1 MCIGS
6 RYALPPRVRTENSSQ
21 TITVPISEAAGYMG
35 RQPFFVE
42 GEQRSFFQDLF
53 ASAGSFG
60 RRRRS
65 HLGERNKKWRSVE
78 AYGRFWSMG
87 SLPTIAAARRAK
99 KPSERLPAGSYEI
112 GPRTSPGNLSRRLMR
127 AARSLTNLVRRH
139 RSIPTRGRR
148 SKSRTTSRFP
158 RNCAERRSTGRGR
171 HATWCRGKFL
181 GRGGKTFFGA
191 SMRA

>member
-78 AYGRFWSMG
+78 AYGRFWPMW
-87 SLPTIAAARRAK
+87 SLRQLSRRAEQRPK
-99 KPSERLPAGSYEI
+99 KRRPAGSA
-112 GPRTSPGNLSRRLMR
+112 RLAANL
-127 AARSLTNLVRRH
+127 
-139 RSIPTRGRR
+139 
-148 SKSRTTSRFP
+148 
-158 RNCAERRSTGRGR
+158 TG
-171 HATWCRGKFL
+171 
-181 GRGGKTFFGA
+181 
-191 SMRA
+191 